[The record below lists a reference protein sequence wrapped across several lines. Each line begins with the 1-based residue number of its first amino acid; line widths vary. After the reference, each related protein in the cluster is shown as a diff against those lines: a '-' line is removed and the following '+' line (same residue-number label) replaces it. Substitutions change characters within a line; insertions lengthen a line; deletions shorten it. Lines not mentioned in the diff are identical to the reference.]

1 MIVWVSIV
9 LFFVLGGVAS
19 WVSQKWYSKRLEEDA
34 IIEREYGLHVGVEVG
49 SDGNSSTNM
58 EE

>member
-19 WVSQKWYSKRLEEDA
+19 CVSQKWYWKRLEEDA
-34 IIEREYGLHVGVEVG
+34 IIEREYGLHMGVEVG
-49 SDGNSSTNM
+49 SDGNSSTNI